1 MMRNNL
7 RLLGALVVALTL
19 CANSAMAQN
28 TRADIEAACKKVC
41 QLYAKKDFKG
51 VAAMMTDD
59 AKFVNN
65 GQTFGK
71 AEWLQQSEMMGPQM
85 RNIKMS
91 FKIVQFNAKGS
102 TVNAVIDW
110 SMSAEATGPD
120 GKPTKFSM
128 TERSKDTFVK
138 KGNKWFLKESV
149 TVKQTM
155 K

>member
-1 MMRNNL
+1 MMRNRL
-7 RLLGALVVALTL
+7 RLLGAMVVALTL
-19 CANSAMAQN
+19 CANSAIAQN

-41 QLYAKKDFKG
+41 QLYVKKDFKG

-59 AKFVNN
+59 VKFVQNN
-65 GQTFGK
+65 QSFGK
-71 AEWLQQSEMMGPQM
+71 AEWLQQTEMMGPQM
-85 RNIKMS
+85 QDIKMS
-91 FKIVQFNAKGS
+91 FKIVQFNAKGN

-110 SMSAEATGPD
+110 AMSAKAPGPD
-120 GKPTKFSM
+120 GKPVKFSM